1 MASGQTG
8 VRNATHAAG
17 RAGTGDGQ
25 GLRDVP
31 ARRNELSFA
40 SANRV
45 EISDTVRY
53 FERTIDMPRVVP
65 AVIRALDILELFLD
79 RPRLSA
85 REIAE
90 QLGLPRTTVHE
101 LLVTLVARSYLI
113 SVPGQPVQF
122 RLGMP
127 LFQLGAA
134 FAGQLDLVREAQ
146 DVARD
151 VAAACDEA
159 VHVAVL
165 DGANVIYLVKVDST
179 HPVRMVSA
187 VGRGLPAHCTAVGK
201 MLLSSLDPSDLDA
214 LLAGGDLAG
223 MTPASITDPDRL
235 RAELDRVRAE
245 GVAVDDGESTNA
257 VRCVGAPVRDHTGTT
272 IAAMSVSAPIIRWT
286 PAAHAEWTRLVRA
299 GAATLSTRLGYRT
312 PR

>member
-1 MASGQTG
+1 
-8 VRNATHAAG
+8 
-17 RAGTGDGQ
+17 
-25 GLRDVP
+25 
-31 ARRNELSFA
+31 
-40 SANRV
+40 
-45 EISDTVRY
+45 
-53 FERTIDMPRVVP
+53 MPRVVP
-65 AVIRALDILELFLD
+65 AVVRALDILELFLD
-79 RPRLSA
+79 QPRLSA
-85 REIAE
+85 REITE

-146 DVARD
+146 DVAQE

-165 DGANVIYLVKVDST
+165 NGADVIYLVKVDST

-187 VGRGLPAHCTAVGK
+187 VGRRLPAHCTAVGK
-201 MLLSSLDPSDLDA
+201 MLLAGLDPIDLDA
-214 LLAGGDLAG
+214 LLPPGDLPA
-223 MTPASITDPDRL
+223 MTPDSITDPERL
-235 RAELDRVRAE
+235 RAELDRIRAE
-245 GVAVDDGESTNA
+245 DVAVDDGESDSA
-257 VRCVGAPVRDHTGTT
+257 VRCVGAPVRDHAGVTV
-272 IAAMSVSAPIIRWT
+272 AAMSVSAPIIRWT
-286 PAAHAEWTRLVRA
+286 PTAHAEWTELVRS
-299 GAATLSTRLGYRT
+299 GAAALSTRLGYRA

>member
-1 MASGQTG
+1 MA
-8 VRNATHAAG
+8 
-17 RAGTGDGQ
+17 
-25 GLRDVP
+25 
-31 ARRNELSFA
+31 
-40 SANRV
+40 
-45 EISDTVRY
+45 
-53 FERTIDMPRVVP
+53 RVVP

-79 RPRLSA
+79 RSRLSA

-90 QLGLPRTTVHE
+90 RLGLPRTTVHE

-127 LFQLGAA
+127 LLQLGAA

-146 DVARD
+146 DVAQD

-165 DGANVIYLVKVDST
+165 DGADVIYLVKVDST

-187 VGRGLPAHCTAVGK
+187 VGRRLPAHCTAVGK
-201 MLLSSLDPSDLDA
+201 MLLSSLDPAALDA
-214 LLAGGDLAG
+214 LLPAHLPG
-223 MTPASITDPDRL
+223 MTPDSITDPARL

-245 GVAVDDGESTNA
+245 GVAIDDGESDSA
-257 VRCVGAPVRDHTGTT
+257 VRCVGAPVRDHTGMT

-286 PAAHAEWTRLVRA
+286 PAAHAIWTKLVRE
-299 GAATLSTRLGYRT
+299 GAAALSTRLGHRA
-312 PR
+312 PG

>member
-1 MASGQTG
+1 VSG
-8 VRNATHAAG
+8 
-17 RAGTGDGQ
+17 
-25 GLRDVP
+25 P
-31 ARRNELSFA
+31 ARHDELFFE
-40 SANRV
+40 SADGV
-45 EISDTVRY
+45 EISDSVRY

-65 AVIRALDILELFLD
+65 AVIRALDIFELFLD

-85 REIAE
+85 REITE
-90 QLGLPRTTVHE
+90 RLDLPRTTVHE

-113 SVPGQPVQF
+113 SVPGQPVQY

-134 FAGQLDLVREAQ
+134 FAGQLDLAREAQ
-146 DVARD
+146 DVAQG

-165 DGANVIYLVKVDST
+165 DGADVIYLVKVDST

-187 VGRGLPAHCTAVGK
+187 VGRRLPAHCTAVGK
-201 MLLSSLDPSDLDA
+201 MLLSSLDPTDLDA
-214 LLAGGDLAG
+214 LLAAGDLPG
-223 MTPASITDPDRL
+223 MTPESITDPDRL

-245 GVAVDDGESTNA
+245 GVAVDDGESDSA

-272 IAAMSVSAPIIRWT
+272 VAAMSVSAPIIRWT
-286 PAAHAEWTRLVRA
+286 PAAHAELIRLVRA
-299 GAATLSTRLGYRT
+299 GAAALSTRLGYRT

>member
-1 MASGQTG
+1 
-8 VRNATHAAG
+8 
-17 RAGTGDGQ
+17 
-25 GLRDVP
+25 
-31 ARRNELSFA
+31 
-40 SANRV
+40 
-45 EISDTVRY
+45 
-53 FERTIDMPRVVP
+53 MPRVVP

-79 RPRLSA
+79 RPQLSA
-85 REIAE
+85 REVTE
-90 QLGLPRTTVHE
+90 RLDLPRTTVHE

-113 SVPGQPVQF
+113 SVPGQPVRY

-146 DVARD
+146 SVARD

-165 DGANVIYLVKVDST
+165 DGADVIYLVKVDST

-187 VGRGLPAHCTAVGK
+187 VGRRLPAHCTAVGK
-201 MLLSSLDPSDLDA
+201 ILLSGLDQAGLDA
-214 LLAGGDLAG
+214 VLMKGALPG
-223 MTPASITDPDRL
+223 MTPDSITDPDRL
-235 RAELDRVRAE
+235 RAHLERVRAE
-245 GVAVDDGESTNA
+245 GVAVDIGESDSA
-257 VRCVGAPVRDHTGTT
+257 MRCVAAAVRDHSGAT

-286 PAAHAEWTRLVRA
+286 PQAHVEWTGLVRE
-299 GAATLSTRLGYRT
+299 GAATLSARMGYLAQ